1 LQRFGRISYPIGML
15 DYLIDREHEEMLR
28 VSSRTL
34 TFPDGETR
42 RIEAYR
48 LVWAWFDRIVAS
60 SHVTDEAKLLEMTLA
75 WANEKAVPLE
85 TAFGQL
91 IECVVKTGETLGVDY
106 TDDTI
111 PLTIA
116 RDQIARFHS
125 RKERRQG

>member
-1 LQRFGRISYPIGML
+1 ML
-15 DYLIDREHEEMLR
+15 DYLIDREYEEMLR

-48 LVWAWFDRIVAS
+48 LVWSWFDRIVAS
-60 SHVTDEAKLLEMTLA
+60 SQVIDEAKLLEMTLS

-91 IECVVKTGETLGVDY
+91 IECVVKTGERIDVDD
-106 TDDTI
+106 TDDMI
-111 PLTIA
+111 PLTVA
-116 RDQIARFHS
+116 RDQIARFHE
-125 RKERRQG
+125 RKGKRQG